1 MKFMRGCGYAGRG
14 CGAWAGIF
22 LFYSDSGDGGI
33 EGLVC
38 GNIFFVQRES
48 ITMRKD
54 IHQPTP

>member
-1 MKFMRGCGYAGRG
+1 MRGEGAGHGRVY
-14 CGAWAGIF
+14 
-22 LFYSDSGDGGI
+22 FYSIVIVGMGGI